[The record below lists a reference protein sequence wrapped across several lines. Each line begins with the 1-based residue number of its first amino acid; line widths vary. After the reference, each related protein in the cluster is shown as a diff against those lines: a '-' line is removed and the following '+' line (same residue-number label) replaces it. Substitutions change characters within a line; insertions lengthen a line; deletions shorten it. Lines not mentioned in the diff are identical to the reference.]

1 MGAVKNVLFEFAVA
15 GHCPLSDDTFDY
27 LDDIES
33 THNLDWIGYCEH
45 DYTGRDGQ
53 SYTHFCISISSA
65 RRLAAEGLANVEI
78 ENFLEY
84 WGDLAP
90 AC

>member
-1 MGAVKNVLFEFAVA
+1 MSAVKNFLSECAAA
-15 GHCPLSDDTFDY
+15 GCCPLSDDTLGY
-27 LDDIES
+27 LDDIECERQI
-33 THNLDWIGYCEH
+33 DWIGYCEH
-45 DYTGRDGQ
+45 DYTGFDGGQ
-53 SYTHFCISISSA
+53 YTHCCITIDSA

-78 ENFLEY
+78 EGFLHT